1 MMNKVTMLFFV
12 LLMGA
17 VQASDDNIF
26 NNNPEEVQET
36 NKFESNSSEDEI
48 KSLAVVQPGVGVGGT
63 GTGEAVPID
72 EYDLGLLLIAFSI
85 IAYQAKAL
93 RPRKQKI

>member
-12 LLMGA
+12 LLMGT
-17 VQASDDNIF
+17 VQASDGNVFGD
-26 NNNPEEVQET
+26 NPEEVEQTNRFET
-36 NKFESNSSEDEI
+36 RANGSP
-48 KSLAVVQPGVGVGGT
+48 PGGSGEVPGNGGAGGGGT
-63 GTGEAVPID
+63 GVPVPID
-72 EYDLGLLLIAFSI
+72 EYELGLLLIAFSI

>member
-12 LLMGA
+12 LLMGT
-17 VQASDDNIF
+17 VQASDGNVFGD
-26 NNNPEEVQET
+26 NPEEVEQT
-36 NKFESNSSEDEI
+36 NRFEARPT
-48 KSLAVVQPGVGVGGT
+48 AVPGVPGGGGGEGGGGT

>member
-1 MMNKVTMLFFV
+1 MMNKLTMLLFI
-12 LLMGA
+12 LLMGT
-17 VQASDDNIF
+17 VQASDGNIF
-26 NNNPEEVQET
+26 GDNPEEVAQT
-36 NKFESNSSEDEI
+36 NRFEER
-48 KSLAVVQPGVGVGGT
+48 ATGVPGGGGGEGGGGT